1 MAIRCIVQGQQILG
15 IVQSQSPHW
24 GMTVNWSAMQKSAGP
39 IVDIMSQNPS
49 VKHSIDLKEYKI
61 T

>member
-15 IVQSQSPHW
+15 IVHSQSPHR
-24 GMTVNWSAMQKSAGP
+24 GMTVHWRAMKKYAGP
-39 IVDIMSQNPS
+39 IVDSMSQNTS